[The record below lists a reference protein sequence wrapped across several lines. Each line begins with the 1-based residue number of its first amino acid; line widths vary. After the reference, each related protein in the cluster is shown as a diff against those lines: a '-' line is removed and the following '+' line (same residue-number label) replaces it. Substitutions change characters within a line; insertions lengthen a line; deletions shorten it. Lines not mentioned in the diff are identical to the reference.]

1 MFQAKSWEAKL
12 EKANSMVPTII
23 LENASTEF
31 LDLHYVYVSEA
42 LEVSHPV
49 ILIVIPILNSFQNRY
64 WTFFWTGMFND
75 GSIILLWAQKWS
87 R

>member
-1 MFQAKSWEAKL
+1 VVNVSHLFDVSVQFQIRNKTSLLFFVVFQAKSWEAKL

-31 LDLHYVYVSEA
+31 LDLHHVYVSEA

-49 ILIVIPILNSFQNRY
+49 
-64 WTFFWTGMFND
+64 
-75 GSIILLWAQKWS
+75 K
-87 R
+87 